1 LKQSLSETQVT
12 DFKFLH
18 VADIHLDSPL
28 LGLARYEGVPV
39 DEVRSATRTALT
51 NLVDLAIEE
60 EVAFVVIAG
69 DIYDG
74 DWPHFG
80 TGLFFCAAMG
90 RLEKAGIEVF
100 LLYGNHDAESVL
112 TKKLPLP
119 PNVHTFPSNKA
130 KTLVHQT
137 TGAVLHGR
145 SYKVKDTRDNLAVD
159 YPQATAGA
167 FNIGVLHTALN
178 GGRPPHVAYAP
189 CSLAELAAKGYQYWA
204 LGHVHEFDIVSD
216 SPYVVFPGNLQGRS
230 VRECGPKGA
239 VIVTVRDQEVAFVP
253 QHFPLDSVRWAHI
266 EVDAT
271 DVTNETELHS
281 RIRDLLE
288 TAVDTESAGRAL
300 VARITL
306 TGATGL
312 HGWLTETKDQL
323 QNDIRGIAVS
333 ISESLW
339 IEKISLKTDALAQ
352 VSASG
357 SIVLDEL
364 SGLLAAG
371 LESPELRLKLQGDL
385 ADFIGRL
392 PSDLGSDDEML
403 ACVRRGEQQP
413 LLESATTALIA
424 RLESGAK

>member
-1 LKQSLSETQVT
+1 MT

-51 NLVDLAIEE
+51 NVVDLAIEE

-90 RLEKAGIEVF
+90 RLEKVGIEVF

-119 PNVHTFPSNKA
+119 PNVHSFPSNKA
-130 KTLVHQT
+130 KTLVHQA
-137 TGAVLHGR
+137 TGAVVHGR
-145 SYKVKDTRDNLAVD
+145 SYKVKDTRDNLAVA
-159 YPQATAGA
+159 YPQATPGA

-178 GGRPPHVAYAP
+178 GGRPPHVPYAP

-204 LGHVHEFDIVSD
+204 LGHVHDFDIVSS

-239 VIVTVRDQEVAFVP
+239 VLVTVHDQEVAGAP
-253 QHFPLDSVRWAHI
+253 QHLAVDSVRWAHI
-266 EVDAT
+266 EVDAAG
-271 DVTNETELHS
+271 VANETELHA

-288 TAVDTESAGRAL
+288 TAIDTDAAGRAL
-300 VARITL
+300 VARVTL

-312 HGWLTETKDQL
+312 HGWLAETKDQVT
-323 QNDIRGIAVS
+323 NDIRGIAVS
-333 ISESLW
+333 ISERLW
-339 IEKISLKTDALAQ
+339 IEKVSLKTDGLAQ
-352 VSASG
+352 VAASG
-357 SIVLDEL
+357 STVFDEL
-364 SGLLAAG
+364 SGLLTAG
-371 LESPELRLKLQGDL
+371 LESPELRLKLQEDL
-385 ADFIGRL
+385 ADFIARL
-392 PSDLGSDDEML
+392 PSDIGSDDEIV
-403 ACVRRGEQQP
+403 ASIRRGDQQP
-413 LLESATTALIA
+413 LLEGATSALLA
-424 RLESGAK
+424 RLESGAQ